1 MESYREP
8 MNPHRRRVVI
18 VGGGLAG
25 TRLAQQLAGRVVGPA
40 SGSGPRSGSGPGP
53 NSGAG
58 PGPGARS
65 DSGGGPGPGT
75 GSGADPGSG
84 AGSGSGAGPGS
95 GAGSGAVE
103 VTIIGEEQH
112 PAYNRVLLA
121 EVLAGRYAPEVIALP
136 APAAGVRRLGGVR
149 VVRVDRPTAEVLCDD
164 GRRVPYDAL
173 VLATG
178 SNPVLPPLR
187 GLFEPDGHD
196 LPDGVHA
203 FRTMDDCLALGAAV
217 RPGARA
223 VVIGGGLLGVS
234 AARALAQRG
243 AQVVLA
249 HQGEHLMERQ
259 LDPAASR
266 LLRRHMAA
274 LGVETHTEC
283 RVRGLR
289 THSADAAD
297 GGDAGDAGDGGDGRD
312 SRDSRDSRDGRDG
325 RGSGG
330 SGDGRGSGG
339 SRDLG
344 DGGGRAARAVS
355 AVELADGYA
364 LEADLVVLACGVR
377 PRVGLARAAG
387 LEVARGIVIDDE
399 LRTSDPRVFAIG
411 DCAEHAGVVYG
422 LAGAA
427 QEQADVL
434 ARVLSPTPPLPE
446 TGWLRPPAPHRGSAP
461 NPRPGPAREADQSSA
476 SGPPPSSAADA
487 RHPAPGP
494 RPGSAADA
502 VRYTAPSSRVIPA
515 PDAHQG
521 SARGPRPGSASAPDL
536 GSAPGPHPGSAHD
549 APRDPGPH
557 RRTASESCQGSALAS
572 HQGVIPEPQA
582 TAPASHRG
590 STPGSRGGWGAEPR
604 QGSVPGA
611 ADADRFVGN
620 RSAEGAPPSGSWGR
634 NGWAQTG
641 HRAAPGDESS
651 TRPTDPAPGDETSA
665 RRTDLAPGDESST
678 RHRDLA
684 PGDESSAR
692 PTDPAPGDKTSP
704 RYTGTR
710 ALTRLTLTA
719 VPSSPTLAVT
729 TAAAEAHSAP
739 GPLDLAAFGNPIPA
753 PGDDVI
759 HLTDAT
765 RNTYRKVVVRGD
777 RLLGGILLG
786 DLGTVGA
793 LARTWEGDE
802 PLPATP
808 LLHLLTN
815 DGGS

>member
-1 MESYREP
+1 MSP
-8 MNPHRRRVVI
+8 PRRRVVI

-25 TRLAQQLAGRVVGPA
+25 TRLAQQLAGRVMGP
-40 SGSGPRSGSGPGP
+40 GSGPG
-53 NSGAG
+53 AG
-58 PGPGARS
+58 S
-65 DSGGGPGPGT
+65 DS
-75 GSGADPGSG
+75 
-84 AGSGSGAGPGS
+84 GS

-136 APAAGVRRLGGVR
+136 TPAAGVRRLGGVR

-203 FRTMDDCLALGAAV
+203 FRTMDDCLALDAAV

-259 LDPAASR
+259 LDPDASR

-289 THSADAAD
+289 THAADAAD
-297 GGDAGDAGDGGDGRD
+297 AGDTADGGDGGDGRG
-312 SRDSRDSRDGRDG
+312 SGDGRDG
-325 RGSGG
+325 RGS
-330 SGDGRGSGG
+330 DG
-339 SRDLG
+339 SRDRG

-461 NPRPGPAREADQSSA
+461 NPRPGPAREADQISA

-502 VRYTAPSSRVIPA
+502 NRDSAPSPRVIPA
-515 PDAHQG
+515 HDALRDPAPDPRRGTAPNPCQDSTPDTHQG
-521 SARGPRPGSASAPDL
+521 SAQEPLPGSAPTPCR
-536 GSAPGPHPGSAHD
+536 GSAPGPHPGSAHE
-549 APRDPGPH
+549 AHRDPGPH
-557 RRTASESCQGSALAS
+557 RGTAFEPCQGCAPNAHQCSALAS
-572 HQGVIPEPQA
+572 HQGVTPEPHQA

-590 STPGSRGGWGAEPR
+590 PAPGSRGGWGAEPR

-620 RSAEGAPPSGSWGR
+620 RSAGR

-641 HRAAPGDESS
+641 HRAAPGN
-651 TRPTDPAPGDETSA
+651 
-665 RRTDLAPGDESST
+665 ESST
-678 RHRDLA
+678 RH
-684 PGDESSAR
+684 S
-692 PTDPAPGDKTSP
+692 DPAPGNETSA

-719 VPSSPTLAVT
+719 VPGSPTLAVT